1 MIKKLNVLLLLYF
14 YVFKLQYLSQ
24 APKLFFS
31 CTHIKLESGYITC
44 KKEKKTA
51 ELYAYWKSRDTLI

>member
-44 KKEKKTA
+44 KKEKK
-51 ELYAYWKSRDTLI
+51 LLNYKLIGNPETH